1 MRTLLHAGL
10 LALALLLC
18 GCTATNLVKAGPAQ
32 VARGIAVDTPVDW
45 ARFQAGAS
53 GIEWWTRDG
62 LLLNRLQFGAG
73 IEAGQHVFTRRK
85 APRRQPEGPY
95 FQPGMDANAIQQL
108 IVDAWRAG
116 GFVDPVADGLRPA
129 RFGDVDGL
137 RFEARMASTDGL
149 VYRASVLAAESGRR
163 LYYIIYLAPGEHYYE
178 RDLAHA
184 ERILETATIA
194 R

>member
-1 MRTLLHAGL
+1 VHAGL
-10 LALALLLC
+10 LALALLLS
-18 GCTATNLVKAGPAQ
+18 GCAATNLVKPGPAE
-32 VARGIAVDTPVDW
+32 VARGIAVDTPVEW
-45 ARFQAGAS
+45 ARFHAGAS

-85 APRRQPEGPY
+85 APRKQPEGPY
-95 FQPGMDANAIQQL
+95 FQPGMDANAVQQL
-108 IVDAWRAG
+108 IVDAWRAQ

-129 RFGDVDGL
+129 RFGNADGL
-137 RFEARMASTDGL
+137 RFEARMASSDGL

-178 RDLAHA
+178 RDLGNA
-184 ERILETATIA
+184 ERIFGTATIG